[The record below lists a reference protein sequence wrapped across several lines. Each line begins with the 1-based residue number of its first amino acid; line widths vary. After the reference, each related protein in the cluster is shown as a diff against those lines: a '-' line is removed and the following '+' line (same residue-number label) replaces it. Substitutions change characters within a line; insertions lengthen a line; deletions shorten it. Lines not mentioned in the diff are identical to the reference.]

1 MLLDVVIVCQLMFL
15 LLMRNQLLK
24 LKMQSDILQLNHK
37 YTPMEFAEH
46 VRKTTDEELDKL
58 TQTEQF
64 KNLQR

>member
-1 MLLDVVIVCQLMFL
+1 
-15 LLMRNQLLK
+15 MRNQLLK